1 VKKVRITLNKD
12 SLIKKIPV
20 FNSPESLYV
29 WLNDPEL
36 QAQERLDPTLGSTI
50 NLKKGETMEIEWM
63 GCEFIKEDSYI
74 FRIDEIRLAKTI
86 IVPSLKKSNLVGVH
100 NGWINE
106 EIISFK
112 SGTKSGIKRTR
123 LTQKSKHEF
132 NIEELFSSRG
142 LQEKDSD
149 HAVEPQDLH

>member
-12 SLIKKIPV
+12 FLIKKIPV

-63 GCEFIKEDSYI
+63 GCEFIK
-74 FRIDEIRLAKTI
+74 
-86 IVPSLKKSNLVGVH
+86 
-100 NGWINE
+100 
-106 EIISFK
+106 
-112 SGTKSGIKRTR
+112 
-123 LTQKSKHEF
+123 
-132 NIEELFSSRG
+132 
-142 LQEKDSD
+142 
-149 HAVEPQDLH
+149 